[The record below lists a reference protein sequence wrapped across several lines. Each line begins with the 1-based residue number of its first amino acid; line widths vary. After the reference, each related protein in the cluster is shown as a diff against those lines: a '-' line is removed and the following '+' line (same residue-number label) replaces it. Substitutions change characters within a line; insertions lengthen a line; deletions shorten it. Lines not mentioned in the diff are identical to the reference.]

1 MTNKTD
7 KTSLSLTDTKPRSV
21 RVGVYTTLIVALL
34 GGAVYAW
41 QQLSEDNLGTLSLF
55 ATPTVTTVF
64 TITPA
69 VPTST
74 LFVPTE
80 TSTITPTSTRSGPI
94 SYVIKEG
101 DTLYFISEEYEI
113 DIQEL
118 IAFNAAQEIDLTS
131 FLQVGQ
137 EILIP
142 PPEFIAPTATLIP
155 DELTPGSIIE
165 YSIRTGDIL
174 QLIAEEFNT
183 TLDAILAE
191 NEELAKNPNVLSV
204 GQTVRIPVD
213 IISLTPATPTRQAS
227 VTSFPEPSAT
237 SSSSD

>member
-1 MTNKTD
+1 MKEKTG
-7 KTSLSLTDTKPRSV
+7 LSLKENGTKSKNWRMGLSIM
-21 RVGVYTTLIVALL
+21 LIVALL

-41 QQLSEDNLGTLSLF
+41 QQLSTDNLVTLSLF
-55 ATPTVTTVF
+55 ATPTTTTVF
-64 TITPA
+64 TSTPA
-69 VPTST
+69 QPTST
-74 LFVPTE
+74 LFLPTE
-80 TSTITPTSTRSGPI
+80 TNTITPTSTRSGPI

-101 DTLYFISEEYEI
+101 DTLYFIANEYEI

-118 IAFNAAQEIDLTS
+118 IAFNTAQGVDLTS
-131 FLQVGQ
+131 FLQVDQ

-142 PPEFIAPTATLIP
+142 PPGFKAPTVTPIP

-165 YSIRTGDIL
+165 HTIRPGDIL
-174 QLIAEEFNT
+174 QLLAEEFNT

-191 NEELAKNPNVLSV
+191 NEEIAKNPDVLNV

-227 VTSFPEPSAT
+227 ATSNPEPSAT
-237 SSSSD
+237 SIPSG

>member
-1 MTNKTD
+1 MINKTD

-34 GGAVYAW
+34 GGAVYAS

-64 TITPA
+64 TITPV

-101 DTLYFISEEYEI
+101 DTLFFISE
-113 DIQEL
+113 
-118 IAFNAAQEIDLTS
+118 
-131 FLQVGQ
+131 
-137 EILIP
+137 
-142 PPEFIAPTATLIP
+142 
-155 DELTPGSIIE
+155 
-165 YSIRTGDIL
+165 
-174 QLIAEEFNT
+174 
-183 TLDAILAE
+183 
-191 NEELAKNPNVLSV
+191 
-204 GQTVRIPVD
+204 
-213 IISLTPATPTRQAS
+213 
-227 VTSFPEPSAT
+227 
-237 SSSSD
+237 

>member
-1 MTNKTD
+1 MTD
-7 KTSLSLTDTKPRSV
+7 KTSLSLTDTKSRGWLI
-21 RVGVYTTLIVALL
+21 GVYTTLIVALL
-34 GGAVYAW
+34 GGAIYAW
-41 QQLSEDNLGTLSLF
+41 QQLSENNLVTLNLF
-55 ATPTVTTVF
+55 ATPTTTAVF

-69 VPTST
+69 ESTST

-101 DTLYFISEEYEI
+101 DTLYFISEEYAV

-118 IAFNAAQEIDLTS
+118 IAFNAAQEIDLTL
-131 FLQVGQ
+131 FLRIGQ

-142 PPEFIAPTATLIP
+142 PPEFIAPTVTPIP
-155 DELTPGSIIE
+155 DELTPGSIID
-165 YSIRTGDIL
+165 YSIRSGDIL
-174 QLIAEEFNT
+174 QLLAEEFNT

-227 VTSFPEPSAT
+227 ETSFPEPSAT